1 MKHALGLLLTIFLFC
16 SCSNPA
22 NYTPA
27 TDALDAAREF
37 VVACQQGNFIK
48 ANFYMIANEKNK
60 TLLQE
65 AEQTFRQLPA
75 AKRKQYS
82 EASMQEVTIE
92 NITPTETI
100 INYKNSYDKVG
111 RKVKAILSNNIWQI
125 DFTYTFNPNM

>member
-1 MKHALGLLLTIFLFC
+1 MKYVLSLLVSVLLLGACNNTTI
-16 SCSNPA
+16 
-22 NYTPA
+22 YTPA

-37 VVACQQGNFIK
+37 VTACQQGNFIK

-60 TLLQE
+60 NLLQE
-65 AEQTFRQLPA
+65 AEQTFRELPA

-82 EASMQEVTIE
+82 EASMQDVTIE
-92 NITPTETI
+92 NITPTQTI

-111 RKVKAILSNNIWQI
+111 RKVKAILTSNIWQI